1 TECDAVYY
9 IGEFRI
15 ADQETLNF
23 EIKVQPR
30 GERRFYTAK
39 LSQDFYID

>member
-1 TECDAVYY
+1 M
-9 IGEFRI
+9 
-15 ADQETLNF
+15 NF